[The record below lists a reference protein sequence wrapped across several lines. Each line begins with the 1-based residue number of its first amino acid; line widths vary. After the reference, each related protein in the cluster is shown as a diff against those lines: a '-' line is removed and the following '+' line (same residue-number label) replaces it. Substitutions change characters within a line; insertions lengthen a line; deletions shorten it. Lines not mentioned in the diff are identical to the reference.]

1 LNPVKVAVVGV
12 GHLGRIHT
20 RIVRSLSQFELVGV
34 VDPSPENLARAKA
47 EYQAAG
53 FTTARELIGKIDAA
67 IIATPTRFHHA
78 VAMELL
84 DAGIHLLVEKPLT
97 STSAEAQDLVAAAR
111 SAGAVLQVGH
121 VERFNPAMVA
131 ARPHLGPPKYIEAVR
146 RSGFSF
152 RSTDIGVVLDLMVHD
167 IDLVLSLVRSPVREV
182 EALGLA
188 LFGQHEDVANARLV
202 FENGCVASL
211 SASRASR
218 APARTMQV
226 WSARALASMDF
237 STRTAVVMRP
247 SDALAR
253 KSIDIEKL
261 SMVEREQLKDRL
273 LTDHLP
279 LEELPTEPRDGIT
292 AELEDFAESIQTGRA
307 PQVTGEAG
315 RDAVDLAER
324 ILAKIGRH
332 AWDGIAAG
340 PVGPHVAPPAQVIP
354 GPHWRRQST
363 TTPTPIER
371 REAG

>member
-1 LNPVKVAVVGV
+1 MNPVKVAVVGV

-20 RIVRSLSQFELVGV
+20 RIVRGLGQFSLVGV
-34 VDPSPENLARAKA
+34 VDPLPENLARAHTEFGA
-47 EYQAAG
+47 HG
-53 FTTARELIGKIDAA
+53 FQNARELIGQIDAA
-67 IIATPTRFHHA
+67 VIATPTRFHHA

-84 DAGIHLLVEKPLT
+84 AAGVHLLVEKPLA
-97 STSAEAQDLVAAAR
+97 STAAQANDLVAAAR
-111 SAGAVLQVGH
+111 AAGAVLQVGH

-182 EALGLA
+182 SALGLS

-202 FENGCVASL
+202 FENGCVAVL

-226 WSARALASMDF
+226 WSARALAHMDF
-237 STRTAVVMRP
+237 NTRTAAIMRP
-247 SDALAR
+247 SEAIAR
-253 KSIDIEKL
+253 RAIDIEKL
-261 SMVEREQLKDRL
+261 SGAEREALKDRL
-273 LTDHLP
+273 LADHLP
-279 LEELPTEPRDGIT
+279 VEELPTTPRDGIT
-292 AELEDFAESIQTGRA
+292 AELEDFAESIQLGRA

-315 RDAVDLAER
+315 RDAVDLAEQ
-324 ILAKIGRH
+324 ILAKIGGH
-332 AWDGIAAG
+332 QWDGIAAG
-340 PVGPHVAPPAQVIP
+340 PTGPHGLPPTQIIP
-354 GPHWRRQST
+354 GPHWRRAG
-363 TTPTPIER
+363 TPAPIER

>member
-1 LNPVKVAVVGV
+1 MKVAVVGV

-20 RIVRSLSQFELVGV
+20 RILRGLGQFSLVGV
-34 VDPSPENLARAKA
+34 VDPLPDNLARAQA
-47 EYQAAG
+47 EYQAPG
-53 FTTARELIGKIDAA
+53 FQNARELIGKIDAA
-67 IIATPTRFHHA
+67 VIATPTRFHRD
-78 VAMELL
+78 VALELL
-84 DAGIHLLVEKPLT
+84 AAGVHLLVEKPLT
-97 STSAEAQDLVAAAR
+97 STAAEAEELVAAAR
-111 SAGAVLQVGH
+111 AAGVVLQVGH

-131 ARPHLGPPKYIEAVR
+131 ARPHLGAPKYIEAVR

-202 FENGCVASL
+202 FENGCVAVL

-218 APARTMQV
+218 APARTMQI
-226 WSARALASMDF
+226 WSSRALANLDF
-237 STRTAVVMRP
+237 NTRTAAVMRP
-247 SDALAR
+247 SEALSRRA
-253 KSIDIEKL
+253 IDIEKL
-261 SMVEREQLKDRL
+261 SSAEREQLKDRL
-273 LTDHLP
+273 LADHLP
-279 LEELPTEPRDGIT
+279 IEELATHPRDGIT

-332 AWDGIAAG
+332 AWDGVAAG
-340 PVGPHVAPPAQVIP
+340 PVGPHGLPPSQIIP
-354 GPHWRRQST
+354 GPHWRRQPSGA
-363 TTPTPIER
+363 PIER